1 MITVPIPFTHRFF
14 EPEEVI
20 ISSCVHCFSTVA
32 ESDNEVVLDGLESL
46 HSCSELLEEFLP
58 EDLVASELLAAV

>member
-1 MITVPIPFTHRFF
+1 MITFPLSFTRRFF

-32 ESDNEVVLDGLESL
+32 ESDDETVLEALEQMHACNQSL
-46 HSCSELLEEFLP
+46 ERFSE
-58 EDLVASELLAAV
+58 DRVAGELLAAV